1 MNFISIIYSVMD
13 LKKQTLIIIALS
25 LIVAALAGLYV
36 INNDEAIEVMTI
48 EQPKPDPETP
58 NKSDELRKGKFI
70 KSDSVGW

>member
-48 EQPKPDPETP
+48 EQPKPDSETL